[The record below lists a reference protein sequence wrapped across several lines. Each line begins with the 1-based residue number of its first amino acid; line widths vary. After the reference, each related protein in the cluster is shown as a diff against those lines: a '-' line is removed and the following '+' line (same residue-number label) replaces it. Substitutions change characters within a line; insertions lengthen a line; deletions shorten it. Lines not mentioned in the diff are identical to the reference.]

1 MGVEEI
7 QGPLEAPHRIEEAM
21 FPSTA
26 SPATALTIAAM
37 MNDEDIAAARARR
50 VAYEAKAARRAAA
63 REAAIMRRTSRAG
76 RGRRRRGTSRLGAAG
91 YAR

>member
-1 MGVEEI
+1 
-7 QGPLEAPHRIEEAM
+7 M

-37 MNDEDIAAARARR
+37 MSAEDIAAAGGQVDAEPLGLLGQAQG
-50 VAYEAKAARRAAA
+50 V
-63 REAAIMRRTSRAG
+63 G
-76 RGRRRRGTSRLGAAG
+76 GGGGDHRGPEVDDLPDPPLGGLGAAG

>member
-1 MGVEEI
+1 
-7 QGPLEAPHRIEEAM
+7 M

-37 MNDEDIAAARARR
+37 MNVEDIAAARARR
-50 VAYEAKAARRAAA
+50 VAHEVKAARRAAA
-63 REAAIMRRTSRAG
+63 REAAPPQRMTRAG
-76 RGRRRRGTSRLGAAG
+76 RGWRRRGTSRLRAAG

>member
-1 MGVEEI
+1 
-7 QGPLEAPHRIEEAM
+7 M

-37 MNDEDIAAARARR
+37 MSAEDIAAARARR
-50 VAYEAKAARRAAA
+50 VAQEAKDARRAAA
-63 REAAIMRRTSRAG
+63 RDAAPAPRLSRAG
-76 RGRRRRGTSRLGAAG
+76 RGRRRRGTSSLGAAG

>member
-1 MGVEEI
+1 
-7 QGPLEAPHRIEEAM
+7 M

-37 MNDEDIAAARARR
+37 MNAEDIAAARARQ
-50 VAYEAKAARRAAA
+50 VAHEVKAARRAAA
-63 REAAIMRRTSRAG
+63 REGALMRRTSRVG
-76 RGRRRRGTSRLGAAG
+76 RGRRRGTSRLGAAG

>member
-1 MGVEEI
+1 
-7 QGPLEAPHRIEEAM
+7 M

-37 MNDEDIAAARARR
+37 MSAEDIAAARARR
-50 VAYEAKAARRAAA
+50 VAQEAKAARRAAA
-63 REAAIMRRTSRAG
+63 RDAAPAPRLSRAG
-76 RGRRRRGTSRLGAAG
+76 RGRWWRGTSRLGAAG